1 MKKQIRTILL
11 ALACLL
17 ALVEKMPAPQM
28 GGYPDATVV
37 NDADITVILQTTT
50 KDATI
55 GLIRQILRSHV
66 TDSTAIGRALMGVS
80 SAGAVRYI
88 RVNADDTVSLLDAAA
103 FLAAI
108 GGGSGGA
115 PTDATYITK
124 IDNATL
130 SADFALGSLA
140 TGLVKV
146 TTTTGD
152 LTSVTNL
159 TQFST
164 ALGITGTPSSSVFLR
179 GDGIWSSTFGSITAS
194 GTITAGAA
202 QAFILSG
209 RSKISSSA
217 DGILELLNNAGT
229 GFTRLN
235 FGGATASFPSI
246 KRNTTALN
254 FRLADDSADAPITAG
269 GGAFSGAI
277 TGEGGGIS
285 LVATGFNGNLAT
297 TDDTIQEVAQKFDD
311 LVISGGGN
319 VSNTGTPVAG
329 QAAEWT
335 TATVIQGVATTGT
348 GSYVKATSPTL
359 VTPALGTPASG
370 VLTNATGLPIS
381 TGVSGLGTGVA
392 TFLGTPS
399 SANLFA
405 AVTGE
410 TGSGALVGGTSP
422 TLVTPTI
429 TILDNALTIQD
440 NLDPTKQMQFMAG
453 GIATGTTR
461 TFTMPDVSDTLVTLT
476 STGTL
481 TNKTLTAP
489 VMTAPVLGTPASGT
503 LTNATGLPIS
513 TGVSGLGAGIATFLG
528 TPSNA
533 NLLSALTDQI
543 DLTAETSFRL
553 PNGAAPVVDA
563 FAEIAG
569 DNNLWAASRGA
580 AVFFDGTTATA
591 LVGVVTSDIP
601 SNGQVPTWKTG
612 GLIEWEPVTA
622 TAPGADTQV
631 IFNDGGVLG
640 ADTGMVY
647 NKTTDVFTVPTI
659 SVTTLNTNAF
669 KVLDTNQTHGL
680 SFVVNGDWTAD
691 KTFTYT
697 GEFTFAMTLTA
708 NTNITF
714 PTSGTLSTLAGT
726 ETLSGKTLTA
736 PRFADLGFIADANGN
751 EFIILDT
758 LASAV
763 NEVTLRNAAT
773 ANNPGWTA
781 SGGDT
786 NIGLDWTSKG
796 TGAFRLIG
804 NATQAATLQLF
815 EITGAGTNFAS
826 FAVPPLAANTVYT
839 LPPDDGDAGEQLQT
853 DGAGVLTW
861 EAAGGGA
868 GAPTGATYITQTA
881 DGTLT
886 AEQALSSLST
896 GIMRV
901 ATTTGVVTSLT
912 DSAGVRAN
920 LSDEVGTGPAMFTR
934 TGVLREVY
942 VNAGAMI
949 SRSTAGAAT
958 ATVELATNDI
968 MFDSFDFDS
977 TASEGV
983 GFWWT
988 PPNAYNDGTVTIR
1001 FHWTAASGTG
1011 TVTWSCSARALPD
1024 DAAMDQALGT
1034 AVAVT
1039 DTLIAVNDMHL
1050 TSATGAITIAGT
1062 PAGSNPV
1069 YFQITRDI
1077 ADTLAADARLLGC
1090 TLEYTESAT
1099 EPGPQ

>member
-1 MKKQIRTILL
+1 MKR
-11 ALACLL
+11 
-17 ALVEKMPAPQM
+17 
-28 GGYPDATVV
+28 
-37 NDADITVILQTTT
+37 
-50 KDATI
+50 
-55 GLIRQILRSHV
+55 
-66 TDSTAIGRALMGVS
+66 
-80 SAGAVRYI
+80 
-88 RVNADDTVSLLDAAA
+88 SLLTFLIFFAGA
-103 FLAAI
+103 FLAYAPPLSLSLNNLPTASSLTGSESFVVVQSGLGKKASTSLVSGVFQPLDADLTTYAGISPSANVQTFLGGADYAALRTQLGLVIGTNVQAFDSDLSLYAAI
-108 GGGSGGA
+108 TPAANTQTFLGAANYAAMRTQLALTIGTNVQAFDADLTTYAGITPAANVQTFLGAATYAAMRTQLGLVIGTDVLAPTGAGGS
-115 PTDATYITK
+115 
-124 IDNATL
+124 
-130 SADFALGSLA
+130 
-140 TGLVKV
+140 
-146 TTTTGD
+146 
-152 LTSVTNL
+152 LT
-159 TQFST
+159 
-164 ALGITGTPSSSVFLR
+164 
-179 GDGIWSSTFGSITAS
+179 
-194 GTITAGAA
+194 
-202 QAFILSG
+202 
-209 RSKISSSA
+209 
-217 DGILELLNNAGT
+217 
-229 GFTRLN
+229 
-235 FGGATASFPSI
+235 
-246 KRNTTALN
+246 
-254 FRLADDSADAPITAG
+254 
-269 GGAFSGAI
+269 
-277 TGEGGGIS
+277 

-297 TDDTIQEVAQKFDD
+297 TDDTVQEVAQKFDD
-311 LVISGGGN
+311 LVIGGGGN
-319 VSNTGTPVAG
+319 VSNSGTPVTG

-348 GSYVKATSPTL
+348 GSYVKGTLPTL
-359 VTPALGTPASG
+359 
-370 VLTNATGLPIS
+370 
-381 TGVSGLGTGVA
+381 
-392 TFLGTPS
+392 
-399 SANLFA
+399 
-405 AVTGE
+405 
-410 TGSGALVGGTSP
+410 
-422 TLVTPTI
+422 
-429 TILDNALTIQD
+429 TILDNAFTIQD
-440 NLDPTKQMQFMAG
+440 NGDPTKQMQFMAG
-453 GIATGTTR
+453 GITTGTTR
-461 TFTMPDVSDTLVTLT
+461 TYTMPDVSDTLVTLT

-481 TNKTLTAP
+481 TNKTLTS
-489 VMTAPVLGTPASGT
+489 PVLTTPTINGAVAWQDGTRQTFNPNGTASGLNAGSQAGDPSTPTNGDIWYDSTANT
-503 LTNATGLPIS
+503 LDARINGAT
-513 TGVSGLGAGIATFLG
+513 VNLGAGGGAPSTATYITQTADG
-528 TPSNA
+528 T
-533 NLLSALTDQI
+533 LSAEQALGALATGVLKNTTTSGVLSIAVAGTDYVAPARTLAVAGTANEITSSAGTQDLSADRTWTLSLPATI
-543 DLTAETSFRL
+543 DLGAKTSFEI
-553 PNGAAPVVDA
+553 PNAAAPVVDA
-563 FAEIAG
+563 FGELAG

-580 AVFFDGTTATA
+580 ALFFDGTAATA
-591 LVGVVTSDIP
+591 LVGVVASDAP
-601 SNGQVPTWKTG
+601 SNGHVPTWKTG
-612 GLIEWEPVTA
+612 GFIEWEPVTA

-659 SVTTLNTNAF
+659 SVTTLNANAF

-786 NIGLDWTSKG
+786 NIGIDWTSKG
-796 TGAFRLIG
+796 TGAFRLTG

-815 EITGAGTNFAS
+815 EITGSGTNFAS

-1062 PAGSNPV
+1062 PAGSNPI
-1069 YFQITRDI
+1069 YFQITRDV
-1077 ADTLAADARLLGC
+1077 ADTLGADARLLGC